1 MMLIKA
7 AEARA
12 IARVKRE
19 TREQRERHAAEAQ
32 SDEETEV
39 STDENDSP
47 LPVVKRAVILMEP
60 SIPAPNPRAGGRF
73 GGWMALQNHPP
84 AAEAADHE
92 TVEAFLAE
100 LAAAEAGE

>member
-1 MMLIKA
+1 MMLLKA

-12 IARVKRE
+12 LAREKRE
-19 TREQRERHAAEAQ
+19 RRQQQERHAAEAQ

-47 LPVVKRAVILMEP
+47 LHTVKRTVILMEP

-92 TVEAFLAE
+92 AVEELLAE
-100 LAAAEAGE
+100 LEAAETGE